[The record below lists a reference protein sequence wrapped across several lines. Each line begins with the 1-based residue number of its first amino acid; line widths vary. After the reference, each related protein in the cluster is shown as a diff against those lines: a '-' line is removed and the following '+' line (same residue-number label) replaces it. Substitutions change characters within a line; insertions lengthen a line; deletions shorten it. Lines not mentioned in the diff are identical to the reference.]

1 MSYSIV
7 GEQIQK
13 FRKELGLTQKELGES
28 IGVSSSAVSQWESG
42 GTPDISLLPAIADK
56 LHVTIDALFGREG
69 GEVMDVKEIVGGWF
83 KTLPEGQ
90 RLEQTCRLSFE
101 ILKNIAPL
109 PIQLPEIGF
118 MKDSEIEDDNGI
130 KSLLPSV
137 VFSDEGLT
145 VGVFAED
152 MSFASFFPEP
162 AAGYDTYLSPC
173 EDYQDFFQTLSE
185 PGVLEVILSLAAEK
199 LQYFTPGAVAK
210 RAGVSEARAK
220 EALELLRKHRLTDP
234 LELESDEGEISAYVL
249 RKQVHLVPFLY
260 FARMMAEPSD
270 GMYYINCGSRFEPV
284 LRGKKQ

>member
-13 FRKELGLTQKELGES
+13 FRKELGMTQKELGES

-69 GEVMDVKEIVGGWF
+69 GEVEDIKEIVGRRF
-83 KTLPEGQ
+83 KALPEGQ
-90 RLEQTCRLSFE
+90 QFEQACRLSFE

-109 PIQLPEIGF
+109 PIDLPEIGF
-118 MKDSEIEDDNGI
+118 MKESELDNDGTMV
-130 KSLLPSV
+130 LMPSV
-137 VFSDEGLT
+137 VSNDEGLT

-152 MSFASFFPEP
+152 MSFATFFPEP
-162 AAGYDTYLSPC
+162 EAGYDAYLCSR
-173 EDYQDFFQTLSE
+173 EDYREFFQTLSD
-185 PGVLEVILSLAAEK
+185 PGVLDVILCLASEK

-210 RAGVSEARAK
+210 RTGISEARAK
-220 EALELLRKHRLTDP
+220 EVLELLRKYRLSDP
-234 LELESDEGEISAYVL
+234 LELESEEGEISAYVL

-260 FARMMAEPSD
+260 FARLLLEPSD
-270 GMYYINCGSRFEPV
+270 GMYYVNCGSRNKPMF
-284 LRGKKQ
+284 RSKKK